1 MAGEDV
7 RRQQEEIERNHRME
21 EETGNVCR
29 ESMNSSCKKTG
40 NVKENMKNTSERYHR
55 RRWKESILLILN
67 LGFVAASAS
76 WHRKARP
83 YLLLSMM
90 RGFDISPTCRA
101 ATHRNYSREKHVGE
115 HRLCRSE
122 PGQRHQPDADPRGA
136 HAAGRGRDC
145 AAARQR
151 LIQPLANHRQRA
163 LRAGAVVFPADER
176 KSVGAGL
183 AEAAEH
189 A

>member
-21 EETGNVCR
+21 EETVCR

-90 RGFDISPTCRA
+90 RGFDISPTCR
-101 ATHRNYSREKHVGE
+101 
-115 HRLCRSE
+115 CRHSSK
-122 PGQRHQPDADPRGA
+122 
-136 HAAGRGRDC
+136 
-145 AAARQR
+145 
-151 LIQPLANHRQRA
+151 L
-163 LRAGAVVFPADER
+163 
-176 KSVGAGL
+176 
-183 AEAAEH
+183 
-189 A
+189 